1 MRPFLILLSIF
12 SFTLS
17 GFSQL
22 NQKYVEKHDGTYVYC
37 YHKNG
42 KLATEEFRNS
52 SSQYMAQGY
61 AKAFDNAGNEIY
73 YQPTSR
79 SGLLSSVMFTYYENG
94 AVKSAEYSSH
104 PDGGIQWYKKT
115 TYFDEA
121 GKITNE
127 FEMSDD
133 MTVTYFQLPDTAYF
147 RLEKDREALEKKKQA
162 DELKQKREQFVNDSS
177 DFFRTTKQEL
187 ENGSSLEFV
196 PDPLNGTR
204 QQIIRKSG
212 KVIQIT
218 IEYFVKSSGVQT
230 IRRTYYKNGRI
241 EEEFIYEA
249 QIWHYRK
256 YDKKGKLIEEK
267 LNQSITRTQ

>member
-1 MRPFLILLSIF
+1 MRSFFILLLIF
-12 SFTLS
+12 PFALKS
-17 GFSQL
+17 FSQL
-22 NQKYVEKHDGTYVYC
+22 NQKYVERQDGAYVYC

-42 KLATEEFRNS
+42 KLSTEEFRNS

-61 AKAFDNAGNEIY
+61 AKAFDNTGKEIY
-73 YQPTSR
+73 NQPTSR
-79 SGLLSSVMFTYYENG
+79 SGQLSSVIFTYYENG
-94 AVKSAEYSSH
+94 AVKSADYSSH

-121 GKITNE
+121 GNITGE
-127 FEMSDD
+127 FELSDD
-133 MTVTYFQLPDTAYF
+133 MHVTYFQLPDTAYL

-162 DELKQKREQFVNDSS
+162 DELQRKRDQFVKDSS
-177 DFFRTTKQEL
+177 AFFISSKEQL
-187 ENGSSLEFV
+187 EDGSTVEFI
-196 PDPLNGTR
+196 PHPINGTR
-204 QQIIRKSG
+204 QKIISKSG

-218 IEYFVKSSGVQT
+218 TEYYVKSSGVQT

>member
-1 MRPFLILLSIF
+1 MRSLCILLSVLFF
-12 SFTLS
+12 SLHS
-17 GFSQL
+17 FSQL
-22 NQKYVEKHDGTYVYC
+22 NQKYVEKQDGAYVYC

-42 KLATEEFRNS
+42 KLSTEEFRNS
-52 SSQYMAQGY
+52 SSQYMAEGY
-61 AKAFDNAGNEIY
+61 AKAFDNTGKEIY
-73 YQPTSR
+73 NQITSR

-133 MTVTYFQLPDTAYF
+133 MTVTYFQRPDTAYL
-147 RLEKDREALEKKKQA
+147 RLEKDREALEKKKKE
-162 DELKQKREQFVNDSS
+162 DELKQKREQFVKDSTA
-177 DFFRTTKQEL
+177 FFTTSKEQL
-187 ENGSSLEFV
+187 EDGSTLEFI
-196 PDPLNGTR
+196 PDPKNETR
-204 QQIIRKSG
+204 QQVISKSG
-212 KVIQIT
+212 KVTQIT
-218 IEYFVKSSGVQT
+218 TEYFVKTKGVQT

-256 YDKKGKLIEEK
+256 YDKKGKLIEEN
-267 LNQSITRTQ
+267 LNQSITRNQ

>member
-1 MRPFLILLSIF
+1 MRSFFIILFIF
-12 SFTLS
+12 SFPLS

-22 NQKYVEKHDGTYVYC
+22 NQKYVEKHDGAYVYC

-42 KLATEEFRNS
+42 KLSTEEFRNS
-52 SSQYMAQGY
+52 SSQYMAEGY
-61 AKAFDNAGNEIY
+61 AKAFDNTGKEIY
-73 YQPTSR
+73 YQITSR

-94 AVKSAEYSSH
+94 AVKSAEYNSH

-121 GKITNE
+121 GKIINE

-133 MTVTYFQLPDTAYF
+133 MTVTYFQLPDTAYL
-147 RLEKDREALEKKKQA
+147 RLEEDREALEKKKKE
-162 DELKQKREQFVNDSS
+162 DELKQEREQFVKDSTA
-177 DFFRTTKQEL
+177 FFTTSKEHL
-187 ENGSSLEFV
+187 EDGSTLEFI
-196 PDPLNGTR
+196 PDPVNGKR
-204 QQIIRKSG
+204 QQIISKSG
-212 KVIQIT
+212 KVTQIT
-218 IEYFVKSSGVQT
+218 TEYFVKTNGVQS

-256 YDKKGKLIEEK
+256 YDKKGKLIEEN